1 MLNFLPNVVVGIL
14 ASILLFINVV
24 FWFVFLISVAIIKIL
39 LPIPGLRK
47 IFDTV
52 LTKIAEGWVTGNST
66 WMALTQKTQWDVE
79 GVGELNYRGWYLV
92 NANHQSWV
100 DILVLQH
107 VFNRKIPLLK
117 FFLKQEL
124 IRVPIM
130 GLCWWALDF
139 PFMKRYS
146 KEYLEKHPEMKGK
159 DLETTRKA
167 CEKFS
172 LIPTS
177 VMNFLEGTRF
187 TRKKH
192 ERQASPYKNL
202 LKPKAGGIAFALNAM
217 GDKFQSLLNVT
228 IVYPEGIPTF
238 WDFLCGRVKKVV
250 VRVKEEPIPEEF
262 TEKDY
267 NNDDTFRYEFQQ
279 WTHQLWLEKDQLITD
294 LLDGQPLKDLGHH

>member
-294 LLDGQPLKDLGHH
+294 LLDGQPLKDLTP